1 MSKTEKWKEEEK
13 GKCRWG
19 RKRKAEKVCAF
30 HFILCGSTDLVCFGI
45 AILNLGLRRRD
56 KKIEKMTQSG
66 KTTQDEL
73 MKSFKFS

>member
-1 MSKTEKWKEEEK
+1 M
-13 GKCRWG
+13 
-19 RKRKAEKVCAF
+19 
-30 HFILCGSTDLVCFGI
+30 CFGI

-56 KKIEKMTQSG
+56 KKTEKMAQSG